1 MKLCR
6 QHRVLR
12 CRCSYAGRY
21 IRYTVLTLMCLYL
34 MVWDCKKLQVSVARR
49 TLMLNHRE
57 LVMSSQSTL
66 NLMVLGHCLFESF
79 HWKLTDHSGIWPN
92 SSKATLLL
100 SNVFDISLFRGVMI
114 PRSEKS
120 FWEQRGHLWGSRLC
134 TFIRARKRLCQ
145 WHIILILYIYI
156 YYILCLIDQQWW
168 MFMDFQQ
175 WPHGACVD
183 FSGHVSILLW
193 GWSVGMRK
201 ESILQFCPIRLGSLS
216 TCFHAGNPQKGA
228 YRSYTLK
235 VREIFQQ
242 TIMP

>member
-156 YYILCLIDQQWW
+156 LYIVSYWPTMMDVHGFSTMATWSLCG
-168 MFMDFQQ
+168 FF
-175 WPHGACVD
+175 
-183 FSGHVSILLW
+183 
-193 GWSVGMRK
+193 
-201 ESILQFCPIRLGSLS
+201 GS
-216 TCFHAGNPQKGA
+216 CFHFAMGLVSWDEKGKHSPILP
-228 YRSYTLK
+228 YQ
-235 VREIFQQ
+235 IG
-242 TIMP
+242 